1 MPEYKRYNL
10 TLRVVDPTARDKF
23 RMLSRP
29 ESFFEIRPNRSPG
42 QRGAYRVEMTQDEY
56 EAALEDAEDPGSNLL
71 VVEPDGVN
79 QLHAGGAP
87 DAAQLA
93 FVAAQ
98 NADSLGLTGSGVVVG
113 VPDSGLGAALRDG
126 VFSGRIAASKTFIGT
141 TAFQDNDGHGSNMA
155 SLAVPPNAKLAVARV
170 ADSDSATDA
179 ELVAGIYWL
188 TDEAHVNVISCSIG
202 STTNAQT
209 KRDAFNHAVS
219 KNILVFAS
227 AGNDGNSTPHYPAAY
242 SGVLAISNY
251 NVTTGQI
258 VASSSYGNH
267 IFAATGG
274 DPGHVLSPSGALE
287 AETGGGTSTATAV
300 AAHVGAAFMTGG
312 RSAGTVKNFLAS
324 NARKTGAS
332 PIYEGNG
339 VLQLGS
345 AEKKVQEEKPYPQN
359 LDGSIPLP
367 DGGILTQPAPGG
379 TETLDSTL
387 PAGTT
392 VYPTGTPTYIPNTIG
407 LPAGGIYQQGNN
419 SIGSDS
425 TITPVPPDGA
435 GDPEPGACG

>member
-1 MPEYKRYNL
+1 MSEYQRYNL

-23 RMLSRP
+23 RALSRP

-42 QRGAYRVEMTQDEY
+42 QRGAYRVEMTQSEY
-56 EAALEDAEDPGSNLL
+56 EAALEDAQNPESNLL
-71 VVEPDGVN
+71 VVEPDGLN
-79 QLHAGGAP
+79 QLHASGAP
-87 DAAQLA
+87 DDAQLA

-98 NADSLGLTGSGVVVG
+98 NAQSLGLTGSGVIVG

-170 ADSDSATDA
+170 ADNDAATDA
-179 ELVAGIYWL
+179 ELSAGIYWL
-188 TDEAHVNVISCSIG
+188 ADEAHVNIISCSVG
-202 STTNAQT
+202 STSDAQA

-251 NVTTGQI
+251 EVNTGQI
-258 VASSSYGNH
+258 DPQSSYGNH

-274 DPGHVLSPSGALE
+274 DPGHVLNPSGGLE
-287 AETGGGTSTATAV
+287 ATSSGGTSTATAV

-312 RSAGTVKNFLAS
+312 RSAGTVKNYLATK
-324 NARKTGAS
+324 ARKTGAS

-339 VLQLGS
+339 VLQLAA
-345 AEKKVQEEKPYPQN
+345 AENEVQQEKPYPQN
-359 LDGSIPLP
+359 LDNSIPLP
-367 DGGILTQPAPGG
+367 DGGILTEPVAG
-379 TETLDSTL
+379 DSEL

-392 VYPTGTPTYIPNTIG
+392 VYPTGTPTYVPNTIG
-407 LPAGGIYQQGNN
+407 LPEGGLYQQGNN
-419 SIGSDS
+419 SIDSGS

-435 GDPEPGACG
+435 GDPDPGACG